1 MSVNP
6 NKKDLFGEA
15 EEPRF
20 APVVWE
26 DFACNIRYK
35 LCKDREGNAVVLQ
48 RIVADRLIFNPDKL
62 LVKFDERLPLPKG
75 GIILTREQIEG
86 LSSDE
91 LQRLKAALEPDRK
104 KVEAAALADALADYA
119 TNFDEYRLEQVN
131 ACREENFR
139 RASQRARSAVRD
151 YIMADYD
158 LRYFIT
164 LTLNGEDF
172 ARDDK
177 DTVIKKL
184 LIWLNNRVQRKGL
197 KYIIVP
203 ELHHDGKNFHFHGF
217 INGALELLPS
227 GTYIPPCGGKPV
239 KAATI
244 EKRGFCL
251 EDCNEVFNIPEW
263 KYGFTTAIEV
273 YGERAA
279 AAQYVAKYITKNFAA
294 GADGAKL
301 CGRYYWH
308 SNNLETPYYVYALGD
323 YNLCDDGFEVEN
335 PLCRM
340 KITSPY
346 TEYCKNA
353 ASPER

>member
-1 MSVNP
+1 MSLNP
-6 NKKDLFGEA
+6 DKKFLFGESDDLKL
-15 EEPRF
+15 
-20 APVVWE
+20 APVIWE

-35 LCKDREGNAVVLQ
+35 LCKDREGNVVVLQ
-48 RIVADRLIFNPDKL
+48 RIVADRLIFNPDRL
-62 LVKFDERLPLPKG
+62 LVKFDKRLPLSNG
-75 GIILTREQIEG
+75 SIILTREQIEG

-91 LQRLKAALEPDRK
+91 LQRLKALLDPDRK
-104 KVEAAALADALADYA
+104 KIEADALADALADNASNY
-119 TNFDEYRLEQVN
+119 DEYLLEQGN
-131 ACREENFR
+131 SWREDNFR
-139 RASQRARSAVRD
+139 RASQRARTAVRD

-164 LTLNGEDF
+164 LTLNGDDF

-184 LIWLNNRVQRKGL
+184 LVWLNNRVQRKGL

-203 ELHHDGKNFHFHGF
+203 ELHHDGKSLHFHGF

-227 GTYIPPCGGKPV
+227 GTYIPPCGGKPL

-244 EKRGFCL
+244 KKHGYCL
-251 EDCNEVFNIPEW
+251 DDCIEVFNIPEW
-263 KYGFTTAIEV
+263 KYGFTTAIEI

-294 GADGAKL
+294 GTDGAKL

-308 SNNLETPYYVYALGD
+308 SNNLERPYYVYALGD
-323 YNLCDDGFEVEN
+323 YNLCDEGFEVEN

-340 KITSPY
+340 KITSPF
-346 TEYCKNA
+346 TEYCKKA
-353 ASPER
+353 ASTDK